1 MIVTAAEFQ
10 QNFSKYLDIVAT
22 EDVFITQG
30 GKMIAKVINPR
41 VSAVDSLRGML
52 ADVVPSELDKD
63 VRREERLSKY
73 ENNV

>member
-10 QNFSKYLDIVAT
+10 QNFNKYLDIVAT

-30 GKMIAKVINPR
+30 GKMVAKVINPR

-52 ADVVPSELDKD
+52 ANAAPAELNKD
-63 VRREERLSKY
+63 MLREETKFS
-73 ENNV
+73 

>member
-10 QNFSKYLDIVAT
+10 QNFNKYLDIVAT

-30 GKMIAKVINPR
+30 GKMVAKVINPR

-52 ADVVPSELDKD
+52 ADAALAELNKD
-63 VRREERLSKY
+63 MLREETKFS
-73 ENNV
+73 